1 MSTIDHPKLIA
12 SEWVDEPPTMMV
24 YPTEQMAEA
33 FSKERLAR

>member
-1 MSTIDHPKLIA
+1 MSTIDCLIA

-24 YPTEQMAEA
+24 YPTEQMVEA